1 MCIRDSRK
9 SEVKTKCN
17 LFDIGDDLSWR
28 ERKNYTLNHLLER
41 IKMYNEESFD
51 YKVVKVNS
59 QGKI

>member
-1 MCIRDSRK
+1 MIERINSII
-9 SEVKTKCN
+9 N

-51 YKVVKVNS
+51 YKVVKIDS